1 MDILETQQIIT
12 VLAFLG
18 VLGLA
23 WLVVQLNKTKLATKA
38 TAGRRLIVREST
50 TLGNG
55 ERALLIEADGQ
66 SVLAI
71 MPRKGQAQLLALTA
85 TTGAE
90 VAE

>member
-1 MDILETQQIIT
+1 LDILETQQIIT

-23 WLVVQLNKTKLATKA
+23 WLVVQMNKTKLASKT

-50 TLGNG
+50 ALGNG
-55 ERALLIEADGQ
+55 ERALLIEADGH

-71 MPRKGQAQLLALTA
+71 MPRKGQAQMLALTA
-85 TTGAE
+85 TAGAE

>member
-38 TAGRRLIVREST
+38 AAGRRLIVREST

-71 MPRKGQAQLLALTA
+71 MPRKGQAQMLALAAA
-85 TTGAE
+85 TPVEAAE
-90 VAE
+90 